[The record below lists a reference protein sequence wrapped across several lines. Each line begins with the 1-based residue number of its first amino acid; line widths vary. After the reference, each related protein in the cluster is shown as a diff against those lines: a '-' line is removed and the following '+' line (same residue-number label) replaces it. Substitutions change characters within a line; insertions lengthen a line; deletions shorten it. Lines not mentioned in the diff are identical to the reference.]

1 VGTPTRP
8 SRTRRTLRHLVGV
21 GVTPSTDV
29 VRFRLDLGAIE
40 ASLRTV
46 QRDFEHI
53 NAALSVP
60 RDPMTNEVL
69 ANMLAGYGCVDR
81 ALADEVDLFALGNSR
96 QLLELNTV
104 ALCGESAEARQHFAP
119 HIGATERR
127 FYGQEG
133 GGVKDLMEWLALHK
147 GDDVWRRASGTYI
160 RILTLPQLYV
170 EGNHRTGA
178 LMMSYILAREG
189 LSPFVVTVENAK
201 AYFDPSA
208 LVKGVKKRGVVRL
221 TRLPK
226 LQKRFARL
234 LKEQGDE
241 RFLRTLPPN
250 GLGEE
255 ARSQREPECLTANG
269 LSRKVS

>member
-1 VGTPTRP
+1 VGTPTRL

-46 QRDFEHI
+46 RRDFEHI

-81 ALADEVDLFALGNSR
+81 
-96 QLLELNTV
+96 
-104 ALCGESAEARQHFAP
+104 AEARQHFAP

-147 GDDVWRRASGTYI
+147 GDDVWRRAAGTYI

-189 LSPFVVTVENAK
+189 LPPFVVTVENAK